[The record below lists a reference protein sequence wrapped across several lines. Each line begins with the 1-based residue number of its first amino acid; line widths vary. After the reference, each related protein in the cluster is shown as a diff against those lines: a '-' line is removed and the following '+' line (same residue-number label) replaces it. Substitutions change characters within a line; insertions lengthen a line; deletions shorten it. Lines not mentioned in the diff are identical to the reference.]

1 MTILVFAGFYS
12 FTNIDYEAGF
22 SSFTD
27 TVGCVE
33 RWRTESVPLVDMADT
48 VIAMGQN

>member
-27 TVGCVE
+27 TGY
-33 RWRTESVPLVDMADT
+33 
-48 VIAMGQN
+48 GQ